1 MDVHIRYNAVFEPDG
16 DSIYIHFPDIPNAF
30 TCAYSRDHAIEM
42 AKEVLDLVL
51 HGEKYSELPK
61 PTSKSQIKKK
71 DKTEVVSIEIT
82 MGEKNGVLF
91 GYNVIE
97 YTDNHD
103 AH

>member
-1 MDVHIRYNAVFEPDG
+1 MRIRYNAVFEPDG

-30 TCAYSRDHAIEM
+30 TCAYSRDHSIEM

-61 PTSKSQIKKK
+61 PTPKSQIKKK

-82 MGEKNGVLF
+82 MEEKNGILI
-91 GYNVIE
+91 GADVIE
-97 YTDNHD
+97 LTK
-103 AH
+103 